1 MRNAYDILEERGLV
15 KQCSHP
21 EELRELMLVRKVAPL
36 GDPLELTVRGYELS
50 VRKSDAELIEV
61 E

>member
-21 EELRELMLVRKVAPL
+21 EELRELMGK
-36 GDPLELTVRGYELS
+36 EKLTFYIGFTPRRIACTSATML
-50 VRKSDAELIEV
+50 R
-61 E
+61 

>member
-21 EELRELMLVRKVAPL
+21 EELRELMGKERIACTSATMLR
-36 GDPLELTVRGYELS
+36 
-50 VRKSDAELIEV
+50 
-61 E
+61 